1 MSKDIKTLAYD
12 YIVELETRVKILDR
26 AYEIEASNRLS
37 LINKVKD
44 YEKEIKQLK
53 EEINKLKEQ

>member
-12 YIVELETRVKILDR
+12 YIVELETRVKLLDR

-37 LINKVKD
+37 LINKIKE
-44 YEKEIKQLK
+44 YEKEIKRLK
-53 EEINKLKEQ
+53 EELNEKKTK

>member
-26 AYEIEASNRLS
+26 AYEIEASNRLT
-37 LINKVKD
+37 LINKVKE
-44 YEKEIKQLK
+44 YEKEIKRLK
-53 EEINKLKEQ
+53 EEINEKKTK